1 MAILNTYLKT
11 PDHNSCTEDKMK
23 IPGKGAAK
31 TYKSLLAAA
40 SDVFAEKGYRDAT
53 IAEICKRARANVAAV
68 NYHFGDKETLYR
80 EAWRHSFLESIE
92 AHPPG
97 GGVSDTAPLEERL
110 QGRVAALLHRIAEDN
125 NKDFFIVHKE
135 LVNPTG
141 LLEEVMRKELRPLH
155 EKMETLVRELL
166 GPRASDREVQ
176 FCVISIISQCIN
188 PMVARKGQKGKR
200 EVKDGPPGVDDI
212 EAYSNHVVKF
222 SLAGMCAIRDDTKKS
237 RRHTKFKGISGDDLK
252 QE

>member
-1 MAILNTYLKT
+1 MYLKNS
-11 PDHNSCTEDKMK
+11 DRNSCVEDKMK

-31 TYKSLLAAA
+31 TYKSLLTTA
-40 SDVFAEKGYRDAT
+40 SEVFAEEGYRDAT

-68 NYHFGDKETLYR
+68 NYHFGNKETLYR
-80 EAWRHSFLESIE
+80 EAWRHSFLESIK
-92 AHPPG
+92 AHPPD
-97 GGVSDTAPLEERL
+97 GGVSDNAPLEERL
-110 QGRVAALLHRIAEDN
+110 RGRVTALLHRIADEN

-166 GPRASDREVQ
+166 GPRASDMEVR

-188 PMVARKGQKGKR
+188 PMVAGKGRKGKR
-200 EVKDGPPGVDDI
+200 EGKDGPPGVDDI
-212 EAYSNHVVKF
+212 EAYSNHVIKF
-222 SLAGMCAIRDDTKKS
+222 SLAGIRAIGDDTEKS
-237 RRHTKFKGISGDDLK
+237 QRRTKF
-252 QE
+252 